1 MTTSASPPG
10 QAPSRETLCPYCLEP
25 IGFDERQLFV
35 RDDRQQYAALDLS
48 TQNSP
53 LRRADT
59 LRSAYQRCRNTDGVP
74 QHYIPAPYLTHGD
87 PLTVA
92 MVGDSATGKT
102 HLLTQMIAEI
112 IDGGLERYGIT
123 WQSVNPQDHRVFIEE
138 HVTRLRSGRMLEH
151 TPPESFAS
159 FVAAL
164 LLSGP
169 DGSTRPVAFF
179 DLSGEDLRRT
189 DAMLRFMLGVDALV
203 FVVDPLR
210 AVPLPHLDPLRGE
223 LGLASGGD
231 PAFQTVLDRL
241 PRSGPYHGVA
251 AAVVINKSD
260 LLRFEPPVDRWLAEP
275 PPPGCPRPN
284 CGTRAG
290 TPTPSCG
297 TTAGPPGCSPST
309 AYCVAPCTSRPP
321 RAATVTRTAF
331 RTAPG
336 HGGCSNR
343 WCPCC
348 RCAGC
353 SVTPAATARERW
365 GCDRAAR
372 RGGRPDPPD
381 RLSMGGQPKRC
392 RRGDL
397 RRRPVLRG
405 AGRTRDGGAT
415 RPDPAGPRR

>member
-1 MTTSASPPG
+1 MTTSAPPPG
-10 QAPSRETLCPYCLEP
+10 HAPARETLCPYCLEP
-25 IGFDERQLFV
+25 IVFDERHLSV
-35 RDDRQQYAALDLS
+35 RNDREQYEPLDLS
-48 TQNSP
+48 TQTSP

-74 QHYIPAPYLTHGD
+74 PHYIPAPYLTHGD

-112 IDGGLERYGIT
+112 TDGGLERYGIT
-123 WQSVNPQDHRVFIEE
+123 WQSVNPQDHRFFIEE
-138 HVTRLRSGRMLEH
+138 HVSRLRSGRMLEH

-169 DGSTRPVAFF
+169 DGNTRPVAFF

-189 DAMLRFMLGVDALV
+189 DAMLRFMLGVDALI

-210 AVPLPHLDPLRGE
+210 AVALPHLDPLRGE
-223 LGLASGGD
+223 LGLTSGGD

-275 PPPGCPRPN
+275 PPARLSAGRFRAESRDAYAFLRHHCGAAWVQPFDGVLRCTLHFASATGSHGHKDSFPH
-284 CGTRAG
+284 GTRARRVLE
-290 TPTPSCG
+290 PL
-297 TTAGPPGCSPST
+297 
-309 AYCVAPCTSRPP
+309 V
-321 RAATVTRTAF
+321 
-331 RTAPG
+331 
-336 HGGCSNR
+336 
-343 WCPCC
+343 
-348 RCAGC
+348 
-353 SVTPAATARERW
+353 SV
-365 GCDRAAR
+365 
-372 RGGRPDPPD
+372 
-381 RLSMGGQPKRC
+381 LSMCGVLGDAGGDGP
-392 RRGDL
+392 
-397 RRRPVLRG
+397 G
-405 AGRTRDGGAT
+405 AVGM
-415 RPDPAGPRR
+415 